1 MCGGAASAVHSER
14 EKAETRSY
22 FWCTCQSLFFTPQ
35 NSATLLRTSVA
46 ALAALAAHYAA
57 LIAALDSR
65 LAASYLSFE
74 GQNPN
79 SKDSIMIFGAC
90 IAMLRCIAS
99 LQPT

>member
-1 MCGGAASAVHSER
+1 VRWSSISCAQRER
-14 EKAETRSY
+14 KAETRSY
-22 FWCTCQSLFFTPQ
+22 FWCTCQRLFFTPQ
-35 NSATLLRTSVA
+35 NSATLLRTSV
-46 ALAALAAHYAA
+46 AALAAHYAA